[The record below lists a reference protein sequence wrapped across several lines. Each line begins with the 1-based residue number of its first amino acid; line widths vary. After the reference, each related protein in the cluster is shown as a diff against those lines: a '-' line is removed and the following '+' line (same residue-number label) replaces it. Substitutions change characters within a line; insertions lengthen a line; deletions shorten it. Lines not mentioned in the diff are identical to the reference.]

1 MKTNACGSRGSAI
14 LTVLGIVAV
23 VSIVCGM
30 LGMAANQQ
38 MHSSRITRDMLKART
53 IAESGLNK
61 AYHAISA
68 NFALAKSYALSEGF
82 DGGTY
87 TVRASP
93 LSGAGASANRA
104 QLVSV
109 GVCGLGQSTVSAD
122 LENRPLIQRDDDTS
136 DNYFNLLFDL
146 LVGGTLDMKGTFHAD
161 VNAVQA
167 NGNVTVSGDADPG
180 SRISSAG
187 TVTWKK
193 ADGSVT
199 LLSNQSP
206 VPVLTAALLA
216 AIQEFKDF
224 ATQNGAVYG
233 SGADIPASP
242 RGGVAYCTGS
252 DAGWSGQGTGC
263 FIFDGIVSLQ
273 GRSLNV
279 NSVNG
284 YPALIVTSTSEVHLN
299 AGTVVNGAI
308 IVPNS
313 SVKLNGHATIYGAIL
328 VGQSMTGNGTADL
341 YAGGGQGFN
350 LPPDDTSK
358 DNVVITA
365 WH

>member
-1 MKTNACGSRGSAI
+1 MKTRTCGNSGSAI

-23 VSIVCGM
+23 ISIVCGM
-30 LGMAANQQ
+30 LGMAASQQ

-61 AYHAISA
+61 AYHAVRE
-68 NFALAKSYALSEGF
+68 NFALAKGYSLAEGF

-87 TVRASP
+87 TVRAGAIT
-93 LSGAGASANRA
+93 GAGENRA

-109 GVCGLGQSTVSAD
+109 GVCGLGQATVAAD
-122 LENRPLIQRDDDTS
+122 LENRPLINKDEDTA
-136 DNYFNLLFDL
+136 DNYFSLLYDL
-146 LVGGTLDMKGTFHAD
+146 LVGGSMDLSGNLNGQFTAVHA
-161 VNAVQA
+161 N
-167 NGNVTVSGDADPG
+167 GDADLSG
-180 SRISSAG
+180 SSHVEATTVSSSK

-199 LLSNQSP
+199 MLSNQSP
-206 VPVLTAALLA
+206 VPILTDALLA
-216 AIQEFKDF
+216 AIQEFKDY

-233 SGADIPASP
+233 SGAEIPASP
-242 RGGVAYCTGS
+242 PGGVAYCTGS

-263 FIFDGIVSLQ
+263 FIFDGNVSLQ

-279 NSVNG
+279 SSVNG

-299 AGTVVNGAI
+299 AGSTVNGAI

-313 SVKLNGHATIYGAIL
+313 SVKINGHAVIYGAIL

-341 YAGGGQGFN
+341 YAGSSQGFN
-350 LPPDDTSK
+350 LPPDETSS